1 MRFSKPLTAVA
12 LISLCGLTAC
22 REAPRL
28 AEASVQPAA
37 AAVPVVVAAPVEWPS
52 FYEAVGT
59 VRARTSAVI
68 ASQIMGAVREVKVRA
83 GDTVSPGQLL
93 VTIDS
98 RDLDVAVRQ
107 RQAARE
113 EAVSARGEVEHA
125 VAAAQASLDL
135 AKVTFRRM
143 QELYDKKSISDQE
156 YDEASARL
164 KAAQAGYDIA
174 AAKRTQVAA
183 RIQQASEAVSSAEV
197 MRGYAE
203 IRAPFSGTVTEKPAE
218 PGAMAVPGTPLLTV
232 EQAGALR
239 LEAPVEESFLP
250 SVRAGQAVTVTLDSL
265 DRTFEARVSEIG
277 PLVDPA
283 SRAFLV
289 KIDLPAVPHLRSGMF
304 GRAKFSRG
312 ARQAVVVP
320 IAAVSEEGQLQSVMV
335 VEDGSAHTRL
345 VTLGQKQGEMA
356 EILSGLN
363 AGERVVSPRP
373 LALADGARVEQKP

>member
-1 MRFSKPLTAVA
+1 MRLSKPLTAVA
-12 LISLCGLTAC
+12 LISLGLTAC
-22 REAPRL
+22 REAPRR
-28 AEASVQPAA
+28 AEASVRSQTVE
-37 AAVPVVVAAPVEWPS
+37 VPVVLVASVELPS
-52 FYEAVGT
+52 VYEAVGT

-68 ASQIMGAVREVKVRA
+68 ASQIMGSVREVKVHT
-83 GDTVSPGQLL
+83 GDSVSRGQLL

-98 RDLDVAVRQ
+98 RDLDVAVRE

-113 EAVSARGEVEHA
+113 EALSARGEVDHA
-125 VAAAQASLDL
+125 VAAAQANLDL

-164 KAAQAGYDIA
+164 KAAQAGYDMA
-174 AAKRTQVAA
+174 VAKRGQVAA
-183 RIQQASEAVSSAEV
+183 KIQQAAEAVSSAEV

-203 IRAPFSGTVTEKPAE
+203 IHAPFAGIVTEKPVE
-218 PGAMAVPGTPLLTV
+218 PGAMAIPGTPLLTV

-239 LEAPVEESFLP
+239 LEVPVEESFLP
-250 SVRAGQAVTVTLDSL
+250 SVRVGQPVTVTLDSL
-265 DRTFEARVSEIG
+265 DRTLEARVSELG

-289 KIDLPAVPHLRSGMF
+289 KIDLPNAPHLRSGMF

-312 ARQAVVVP
+312 TRPALVVP
-320 IAAVSEEGQLQSVMV
+320 TAAVSEQGQLQSVIV
-335 VEDGSAHTRL
+335 VEEGSAHTRL
-345 VTLGQKQGEMA
+345 VTLGQKQGDVV

-363 AGERVVSPRP
+363 AGERVVSPRSTT
-373 LALADGARVEQKP
+373 LADGARVEARP